1 VPSPATRPARP
12 DNDAYRQMMEMSTVL
27 GAVTDFHGKFVSVSP
42 GWRSVLGYSPE
53 RLLGTLYEQLVHADD
68 ARRWGEQMALLLA
81 SGVETS
87 NFEVRLRARDGSYR
101 WILWNLRGDPA
112 AERIY
117 GVGYDMTE
125 RRLVEEELIEAR
137 EAALQAS
144 HLKSRFL
151 ANMSHEIR
159 TPMNGIL
166 GMTSLLLTTPLTPEQ
181 REQLETVHQSG
192 ETLLSLIDDVLDIS
206 KIEAR
211 RVTLR
216 PAPFAVAEL
225 LESVI
230 APTRVRAT
238 EKGLAVEVAI
248 APDVAPHLMGDE
260 GRIGQILRNLVSNAL
275 KFTDRGSV
283 RVQVDRADG
292 DVRFAVTDSGPGI
305 DEHLREQI
313 FEPFRQGDDSA
324 TRRFGG
330 TGLGLSISRELTHM
344 MGGRLWLESAV
355 GRGSTFYCV
364 LPLPDAVATGVASP
378 AAVSPATPRRRIL
391 LVEDNPVNARVATLM
406 LRQLECPVTVATS
419 GALALEL
426 LDHSREDFDLVLMD
440 VQMPDVDGLE
450 ATRTIRAR
458 EAERGLQAMPIIALT
473 ANAMKGDAERCFAA
487 GMNGYLSKPV
497 TLERLAGELRRV
509 ASIEEGGTPAP
520 PTAP

>member
-1 VPSPATRPARP
+1 
-12 DNDAYRQMMEMSTVL
+12 
-27 GAVTDFHGKFVSVSP
+27 VS
-42 GWRSVLGYSPE
+42 
-53 RLLGTLYEQLVHADD
+53 
-68 ARRWGEQMALLLA
+68 
-81 SGVETS
+81 
-87 NFEVRLRARDGSYR
+87 
-101 WILWNLRGDPA
+101 
-112 AERIY
+112 
-117 GVGYDMTE
+117 
-125 RRLVEEELIEAR
+125 
-137 EAALQAS
+137 
-144 HLKSRFL
+144 
-151 ANMSHEIR
+151 
-159 TPMNGIL
+159 
-166 GMTSLLLTTPLTPEQ
+166 
-181 REQLETVHQSG
+181 
-192 ETLLSLIDDVLDIS
+192 
-206 KIEAR
+206 
-211 RVTLR
+211 
-216 PAPFAVAEL
+216 
-225 LESVI
+225 
-230 APTRVRAT
+230 
-238 EKGLAVEVAI
+238 
-248 APDVAPHLMGDE
+248 
-260 GRIGQILRNLVSNAL
+260 
-275 KFTDRGSV
+275 
-283 RVQVDRADG
+283 
-292 DVRFAVTDSGPGI
+292 DSGPGI

-313 FEPFRQGDDSA
+313 FEPCRQGDDSA

-509 ASIEEGGTPAP
+509 ASIEEGGPPAP